1 MPRLIYVDSGVLLAA
16 ARGVDEIAHRMAR
29 TSGQGAFA
37 VLDDPDAQ
45 FASSIF
51 VKLELLPKAIYNR
64 RSAEGQF
71 YETYF
76 AATDAWAEPTPQLAQ
91 TAFDI
96 ATMFGLSAMDALHV
110 AAAIAVDAEEVVTS
124 ERASSPLLRVRML
137 SVRTIH
143 PTDAKN

>member
-16 ARGVDEIAHRMAR
+16 ARGVDEIA
-29 TSGQGAFA
+29 QGAFV
-37 VLDDPDAQ
+37 VLDDPDAR

-64 RSAEGQF
+64 RSAEAQF

-76 AATDAWAEPTPQLAQ
+76 AATDVWAEPTSRLAQ

-96 ATMFGLSAMDALHV
+96 AAMMGLSAMDALHV
-110 AAAIAVDAEEVVTS
+110 AAALAVDADEFVTS
-124 ERASSPLLRVRML
+124 ERVSSPLLRVRML
-137 SVRTIH
+137 PIRTIH
-143 PTDAKN
+143 TTDAQN

>member
-16 ARGVDEIAHRMAR
+16 ARGVDEIA
-29 TSGQGAFA
+29 QEAFA

-51 VKLELLPKAIYNR
+51 VKLEVLPKALYNR
-64 RSAEGQF
+64 RFAEAQF
-71 YETYF
+71 YETFF
-76 AATDAWAEPTPQLAQ
+76 AATAVWSEPTPQLTQ

-96 ATMFGLSAMDALHV
+96 AATLGLSAMDALHV
-110 AAAIAVDAEEVVTS
+110 AAAIAVNADQLVTS

-143 PTDAKN
+143 SADDKN